1 MGAARAATIAWPENG
16 RARGDLVPRRRAC
29 VHGVELDSESVLYDE
44 QSGRLHFLN
53 WSASAVWW
61 SIDGV
66 SSADALASDLAA
78 RFGDASEPAA
88 APSALRDDVLRLLS
102 MLGSQELI
110 EAVHLRVAPA
120 PTTDG

>member
-1 MGAARAATIAWPENG
+1 VTATRASATAWPENSTAG
-16 RARGDLVPRRRAC
+16 GDLVPRRRAR
-29 VHGVELDSESVLYDE
+29 VHGVELDSESVLYDDK
-44 QSGRLHFLN
+44 SGRLHFLN

-66 SSADALASDLAA
+66 SSANTLAADLAA

-88 APSALRDDVLRLLS
+88 SPAALRDDVLRLLS

-110 EAVHLRVAPA
+110 EAVRPRAPRA
-120 PTTDG
+120 TDA

>member
-1 MGAARAATIAWPENG
+1 MAARVAAMAWPENG
-16 RARGDLVPRRRAC
+16 AAGGDLVPRRRAC
-29 VHGVELDSESVLYDE
+29 VHGVELDSESVLYDDK
-44 QSGRLHFLN
+44 SGRLHFLN

-66 SSADALASDLAA
+66 ASANGLAAELAA

-88 APSALRDDVLRLLS
+88 SPSALRDDVLRLLS

-110 EAVHLRVAPA
+110 EAVRPRAA
-120 PTTDG
+120 RATDA

>member
-1 MGAARAATIAWPENG
+1 VSRVIAIAWPANSAADG
-16 RARGDLVPRRRAC
+16 ALVPRRRAS

-66 SSADALASDLAA
+66 SSADSLASDLAA
-78 RFGDASEPAA
+78 RFSDGNISPAE
-88 APSALRDDVLRLLS
+88 LRDDVLRLLG

-110 EAVHLRVAPA
+110 EAVA
-120 PTTDG
+120 

>member
-1 MGAARAATIAWPENG
+1 VTTRRAVATPWQANG
-16 RARGDLVPRRRAC
+16 SADGDLVPRRRAC

-44 QSGRLHFLN
+44 KSGRLHFLN

-66 SSADALASDLAA
+66 SSANALAAELAA
-78 RFGDASEPAA
+78 RFGDASEPSAS
-88 APSALRDDVLRLLS
+88 PSALRDDVLRLLS

-110 EAVHLRVAPA
+110 EAVGARAA
-120 PTTDG
+120 GSR